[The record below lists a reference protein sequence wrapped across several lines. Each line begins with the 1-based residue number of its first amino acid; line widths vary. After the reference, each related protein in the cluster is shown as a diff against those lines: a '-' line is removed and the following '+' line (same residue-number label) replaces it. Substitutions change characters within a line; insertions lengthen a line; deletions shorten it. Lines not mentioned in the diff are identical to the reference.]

1 MKKLLVTLNIDDYDK
16 EITEL
21 TFPYMRKY
29 AKNIGADFHIITERK
44 FPDFPLMLEEFQ
56 MYEFSQTYDWIIFL
70 DSDCLINPK
79 GIDLTTLVE
88 EDRVLIAK
96 YNPPTHHFHPENI
109 EGEYNLKYYAPFFF
123 LVFHKNSRDC
133 VKPYSNPYDYYDYI
147 NLNST
152 HLEMEK
158 YMKIRT
164 YLTEKEIKDTLI
176 DEFLLTLNLHKYN
189 IKTAS
194 LQEDFPELN
203 IIAHTS
209 DAREIKIQ
217 FLKDSIKKL
226 KTINSISYF

>member
-1 MKKLLVTLNIDDYDK
+1 MKKLLVTLNIGDYDK
-16 EITEL
+16 EITDL
-21 TFPYMRKY
+21 TFPYMKQY
-29 AKNIGADFHIITERK
+29 AQNIGADFHIIKERK

-56 MYEFSQTYDWIIFL
+56 MYEFSKTYDWIIFL
-70 DSDCLINPK
+70 DADCLINPK

-88 EDRVLIAK
+88 KDRILIAK

-109 EGEYNLKYYAPFFF
+109 EEKYNLQYYAPFFF

-133 VKPYSNPYDYYDYI
+133 VKPYENPYDYYNHI

-152 HLEMEK
+152 HSEMET

-164 YLTEKEIKDTLI
+164 HLTEKEIKDTLI
-176 DEFLLTLNLHKYN
+176 DEFLLTLNLHRYN

-209 DAREIKIQ
+209 DARNVK
-217 FLKDSIKKL
+217 LKHLKNSIRQIKK
-226 KTINSISYF
+226 INSISYS